1 MIQSMTGNLLED
13 TAEAYVNTVN
23 TVGVMGKGIALQF
36 KQAFPDV
43 FKQYKKDCKAGLVK
57 VGKMHV
63 VEVFGFTN
71 PKYIINFPTKEH
83 WRNPSK
89 LAYIEEGLQDLAQV
103 IKERNIQTIAL
114 PPLGCGNG
122 GLEWH
127 EVRPKIF
134 AVLESL
140 DIEVHLYEPNHT
152 PAVDQMIIRTKK
164 PKMTKGR
171 ALLLAAMAKYAGPGY
186 RMSALEVQKI
196 AYFLHAV
203 GALPK
208 LTFEKNQFGPYAENL
223 HHVLQALDGH
233 YIKGYGD
240 RTKAAEIYLVEGAQE
255 EAENFLQ
262 NDAQAQAY
270 LKQVAELFYGFETP
284 YGLELLSTVGWIL
297 QEAPQKATDKNFVVQ
312 SVQNWNER
320 KKRIFPEDHI
330 EKVWQYLI
338 DTNLHRVHTQ

>member
-1 MIQSMTGNLLED
+1 MIQSVTGNLLED

-43 FKQYKKDCKAGLVK
+43 FKQYVKDCKSGKVQ

-63 VEVFGFTN
+63 VEVEGFTN

-89 LAYIEEGLQDLAQV
+89 MSYIDEGLADLVRIIQ
-103 IKERNIQTIAL
+103 ENNIQSLAL

-122 GLEWH
+122 GLNWR
-127 EVRPKIF
+127 EVRPKII
-134 AVLESL
+134 ASLEPL
-140 DIEVHLYEPNHT
+140 GIEVHLYEPSNM

-164 PKMTKGR
+164 PEMTEGR

-208 LTFEKNQFGPYAENL
+208 LNFEKNQFGPYAENL
-223 HHVLQALDGH
+223 HHVLQVIEGH
-233 YIKGYGD
+233 YIRGYGD
-240 RTKAAEIYLVEGAQE
+240 RTTASEIYLLDGAKE
-255 EAENFLQ
+255 
-262 NDAQAQAY
+262 QADAY
-270 LKQVAELFYGFETP
+270 LKDNELAQEYLEQVSELFYGFETP
-284 YGLELLSTVGWIL
+284 YGLELLSTVGWIM
-297 QEAPQKATDKNFVVQ
+297 QAEPIKSMDKNFVVQ

-320 KKRIFPEDHI
+320 KKRIFPIEHI
-330 EKVWQYLI
+330 EKVWHYLR
-338 DTNLHRVHTQ
+338 DEVQFVS